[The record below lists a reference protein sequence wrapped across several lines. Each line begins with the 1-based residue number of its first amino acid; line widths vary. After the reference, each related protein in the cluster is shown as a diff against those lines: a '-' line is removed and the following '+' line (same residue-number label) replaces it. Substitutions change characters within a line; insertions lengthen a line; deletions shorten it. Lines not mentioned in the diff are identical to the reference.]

1 MIRRNVNP
9 SLSKFLTAA
18 NVGFLALWLG
28 LLFVLSSLPGG
39 TLPLPKVNIPHID
52 KVFHFGYF
60 FVGGLL
66 LALLARR
73 TLRWRGLKMFAA
85 VIVVIAVLGAMD
97 ERRQSRTPN
106 RTGNDPGDFAADC
119 AGGITGAIVIGWIYV
134 RKARQQSAA
143 GPREPG
149 DLVAPGD

>member
-9 SLSKFLTAA
+9 SLSKFFTAA
-18 NVGFLALWLG
+18 NVALLALWLG
-28 LLFVLSSLPGG
+28 ALFLFSSLPGG
-39 TLPLPKVNIPHID
+39 SFPSVRIPHID

-60 FVGGLL
+60 FLGGLL

-73 TLRWRGLKMFAA
+73 TLRWRGLKMFAVVVA
-85 VIVVIAVLGAMD
+85 VVVVLGAMD
-97 ERRQSRTPN
+97 ERHQSRTPG
-106 RTGNDPGDFAADC
+106 RSGNDPGDFVADC
-119 AGGITGAIVIGWIYV
+119 AGGIAGAIVIGWIYV
-134 RKARQQSAA
+134 RKARQRTAA